1 MPPGRAKEMSKIFET
16 PRAYSL
22 GLSATPERGNDV
34 SEEDATLDARG
45 ATRVQESFDE
55 TILGRELGPIY
66 ELNYADAV
74 AQGILPKFA
83 IRHFG
88 LPLTQPVRQ
97 EYEKL
102 AREITDLR
110 ENLPR
115 TPVQPPRILTEAD
128 LSDGPAR
135 QMRRGRGEVSLVAA
149 QYVAAVTR
157 RKQLLY
163 RVDARMEA
171 VVALLERS
179 WGAAPKRRPF
189 YFTSLL
195 TKSCGSPKKGGI
207 LSRAAQKSPIL
218 VHNG

>member
-1 MPPGRAKEMSKIFET
+1 MSKIFET

-110 ENLPR
+110 ENLQNSSPAAAN
-115 TPVQPPRILTEAD
+115 L
-128 LSDGPAR
+128 DGGRLVRWAR
-135 QMRRGRGEVSLVAA
+135 KQMRRGRGEVSLVAA